1 MSPLEWGTVCHMLV
15 HFITNS
21 MHINFS
27 KSATVLQLF
36 ACSDSDFCMSIQGHM
51 CTLYHGWWSLDYLSY
66 PGHTLRQYLVRM
78 RNIDADFNAC
88 AHHTWLLNF
97 FTMRCA
103 SPAHCTAHQLIVCD
117 NQLSCRNPMY
127 IVCKKG
133 QSCQELPGELG
144 QMLVVLVYGQHWL
157 SGTGWLYNYK
167 FVTPSSL
174 YGTVAFV
181 VVYSSCLLMSL

>member
-88 AHHTWLLNF
+88 AHHTWLFNF
-97 FTMRCA
+97 FLQCD
-103 SPAHCTAHQLIVCD
+103 AHPPLIVQRI
-117 NQLSCRNPMY
+117 N
-127 IVCKKG
+127 
-133 QSCQELPGELG
+133 
-144 QMLVVLVYGQHWL
+144 WL
-157 SGTGWLYNYK
+157 SVPTSWAVVILCILYAK
-167 FVTPSSL
+167 KDKIVSGAPRGIGSDAGRPGVWPALIIRHRLTI
-174 YGTVAFV
+174 
-181 VVYSSCLLMSL
+181 